1 MTALCPRRSLVSGGS
16 TGQIEW
22 APTAAADGTF
32 DQVHF
37 GEDVLR
43 IRSPR
48 SAYLADLRR
57 LFPAEGSAIDGYARA
72 IEYGNVS
79 MFVYVALKL
88 LPRCLHRFLLKFA
101 CALLPLKTTAEVRS
115 RAKKLETLFPP
126 CSFSLRTIEKL
137 TSDLFLLTLYFC

>member
-1 MTALCPRRSLVSGGS
+1 MPAPLPCSGGS

-37 GEDVLR
+37 GADVLR

-48 SAYLADLRR
+48 GAYLADLRR
-57 LFPAEGSAIDGYARA
+57 LFPAECSAINGYARA

-79 MFVYVALKL
+79 MFVYIALKL
-88 LPRCLHRFLLKFA
+88 LPP
-101 CALLPLKTTAEVRS
+101 LPPPLPPQARVRTA
-115 RAKKLETLFPP
+115 AAQ
-126 CSFSLRTIEKL
+126 
-137 TSDLFLLTLYFC
+137 DDG

>member
-57 LFPAEGSAIDGYARA
+57 LFPAESSAIDGYARA

-115 RAKKLETLFPP
+115 RAKRLETLFP
-126 CSFSLRTIEKL
+126 
-137 TSDLFLLTLYFC
+137 LFFPFENTREAD